1 MSQVIYCPI
10 ILVTKLSILLLYLR
24 VFAPKRMIYIVI
36 HLLLWANCLF
46 YTAGLL
52 VEIFQCNPIR
62 KAWRTF
68 LPGTRINQGTAQ
80 LASAVFNTFSD
91 FAILILPMRA
101 IWELKL
107 PSGQKMGVLAVLGA
121 GLLYVPFHPVSI

>member
-24 VFAPKRMIYIVI
+24 VFGPKRMIYIAI

-46 YTAGLL
+46 YTAGL
-52 VEIFQCNPIR
+52 IFQCNPIR

-68 LPGTRINQGTAQ
+68 LPGTCINQRAAQ

-121 GLLYVPFHPVSI
+121 GLLYVPFHPGSI